1 MQTQHLKMKV
11 VLIVSCLL
19 AIATAIVLWYY
30 NSEVFGREW
39 LLFRAEV
46 GTTSSRISAMEQLS
60 GYNEKRPISRLIQI
74 ASRDGNAEINAAAFY
89 AIIKRSQE
97 DVRRYVVPVLEELD
111 VGLLKDFTLYIQGK
125 YGSET
130 RKCGAISIDEVGS
143 KVHIQKILECIFSQA
158 GVE

>member
-60 GYNEKRPISRLIQI
+60 GYNEKRPISRPKTSECGRPSRAAR
-74 ASRDGNAEINAAAFY
+74 ASDAATEY
-89 AIIKRSQE
+89 LCVS
-97 DVRRYVVPVLEELD
+97 
-111 VGLLKDFTLYIQGK
+111 
-125 YGSET
+125 
-130 RKCGAISIDEVGS
+130 
-143 KVHIQKILECIFSQA
+143 
-158 GVE
+158 